1 MSSTDRPA
9 DAASSAGLMDRIY
22 RHQRHIYDVT
32 RKYYLLGR
40 DDLIAA
46 LDPPAGGSVLEIG
59 CGTGRNLIQVAR
71 RYPSARLY
79 GLDISS
85 EMLATGRAHV
95 ARAGLDARIVLAR
108 ADAAAFDAASLF
120 GEAAFDRVFIS
131 YSLSMI
137 PEWRKALAAALGCLT
152 AEGRLAVVDFGQQEN
167 LPAWFRQALFAWLA
181 RFHVTPRAELS
192 RAIAMLA
199 MEKGYAWRVGP
210 LYRGYAWYGT
220 VEPERS
226 ELKAG

>member
-1 MSSTDRPA
+1 MSSTHRPA

-22 RHQRHIYDVT
+22 RRQRHIYDVT

-46 LDPPAGGSVLEIG
+46 LEPPAGGSVLEIG

-71 RYPSARLY
+71 RYPSARLF
-79 GLDISS
+79 GLDISA

-95 ARAGLDARIVLAR
+95 ARAGLDARIALKR
-108 ADAAAFDAASLF
+108 GDAAAFDAASLF
-120 GEAAFDRVFIS
+120 GQPTFDRVFIS

-137 PEWRKALAAALGCLT
+137 PEWRKALAAALVCL
-152 AEGRLAVVDFGQQEN
+152 APEGRLSVVDFGQQEN

-192 RAIAMLA
+192 RVIAILA
-199 MEKGYAWRVGP
+199 MDKGYAWRVRP

-220 VEPERS
+220 IQLSGQR
-226 ELKAG
+226 L

>member
-1 MSSTDRPA
+1 
-9 DAASSAGLMDRIY
+9 MDRIY
-22 RHQRHIYDVT
+22 RHQRHIYDLT

-46 LDPPAGGSVLEIG
+46 LEPPAGGSVLEIG

-71 RYPSARLY
+71 RYPSARLF

-85 EMLATGRAHV
+85 EILATGRAHV
-95 ARAGLDARIVLAR
+95 ARAGLAGRINLAR
-108 ADAAAFDAASLF
+108 GDATAFDAASLF
-120 GEAAFDRVFIS
+120 GQAAFDRVFIS

-137 PEWRKALAAALGCLT
+137 PEWRKALAAALACVASG
-152 AEGRLAVVDFGQQEN
+152 GRLSVVDFGQLEN

-181 RFHVTPRAELS
+181 RFHVTPRVELS

-199 MEKGYAWRVGP
+199 MDKGYPWRVGP

-220 VEPERS
+220 VESP
-226 ELKAG
+226 

>member
-1 MSSTDRPA
+1 
-9 DAASSAGLMDRIY
+9 MDRIY
-22 RHQRHIYDVT
+22 RHQRHVYDVT

-71 RYPSARLY
+71 RYPSARLF

-95 ARAGLDARIVLAR
+95 ARAGLETRIVLNR
-108 ADAAAFDAASLF
+108 GDAAAFEPTRLF
-120 GEAAFDRVFIS
+120 GQAAFDRVFIS

-137 PEWRKALAAALGCLT
+137 PEWRKALAAALGCL
-152 AEGRLAVVDFGQQEN
+152 APDGRLSVVDFGQQEN

-199 MEKGYAWRVGP
+199 MDKGYAWRVGP

-220 VEPERS
+220 IQLPRR
-226 ELKAG
+226 L

>member
-1 MSSTDRPA
+1 
-9 DAASSAGLMDRIY
+9 MDRIY
-22 RHQRHIYDVT
+22 RRQRHIYDVT

-46 LDPPAGGSVLEIG
+46 LDPSAGGSVLEIG

-71 RYPSARLY
+71 RYPSARLF
-79 GLDISS
+79 GLDISA

-95 ARAGLDARIVLAR
+95 ACAGLDARIALKR
-108 ADAAAFDAASLF
+108 GDAAAFDAASLF
-120 GEAAFDRVFIS
+120 GQPTFDRVFIS

-137 PEWRKALAAALGCLT
+137 PEWRKALAAALVCL
-152 AEGRLAVVDFGQQEN
+152 APEGRLSVVDFGQQED

-192 RAIAMLA
+192 RVIAMLA
-199 MEKGYAWRVGP
+199 MDKGYAWRVRP
-210 LYRGYAWYGT
+210 LYRSYAWYGT
-220 VEPERS
+220 IQSSGRRLEVGED
-226 ELKAG
+226 AT